1 MRIDQNK
8 ENAMTF
14 RDFMEGVRNE
24 DSPVGDLAN
33 DAIGDEKFPWQEA
46 ERENGNLESNDLS
59 QHVHCVFSVT
69 TIVMV
74 VAIPLFAF
82 LLFAPVPV
90 VLGAFFVFMIVLMLV
105 L

>member
-14 RDFMEGVRNE
+14 WDFMEGVRNE

-46 ERENGNLESNDLS
+46 ERENGKAEIFNYLRYNLRYKANACQE
-59 QHVHCVFSVT
+59 
-69 TIVMV
+69 V
-74 VAIPLFAF
+74 VQSRTAWSRYLRA
-82 LLFAPVPV
+82 VRTSKRR
-90 VLGAFFVFMIVLMLV
+90 
-105 L
+105 